1 MAVLLFGCVVKMSD
15 WLLSEKDLSL
25 VGGIAHICPVSE
37 EDRMAAAKADLQ
49 MKTLPEPVF
58 ITCNCIGGNSDL
70 KSQGKQVVSGSYVCL
85 KQPRD
90 SSGIIYVFCGS
101 SQMT

>member
-25 VGGIAHICPVSE
+25 AGGIAHICPVSE
-37 EDRMAAAKADLQ
+37 EDRMTAAKADLQ

-58 ITCNCIGGNSDL
+58 ITCNCNPDF
-70 KSQGKQVVSGSYVCL
+70 KSQGKWVVSDSYVCL
-85 KQPRD
+85 KQLRD
-90 SSGIIYVFCGS
+90 SSGIIDVFCGS